1 MTYLPRHFEETH
13 PATLH
18 ALVRDYPLATWVVQS
33 EGELLV
39 NHIPFLLDTTRGEHG
54 TLIGHVARSNPV
66 WRTLQA
72 ERASVAIFTGA
83 NTYIS
88 PNWYPTKKENG
99 KAVPTWNYA
108 IVHAHGVAQVVDDS
122 ARVLDI
128 VSRLSDVHEA
138 AQPQPWKV
146 TDAPADYIDKLLRGI
161 VGIEI
166 PIQRWIG
173 KWKTSQ
179 NQPPENQHGVAQGLR
194 QQGSDA
200 ARKMADW
207 VMPEPPA
214 TSGSCESAVSRLT
227 P

>member
-1 MTYLPRHFEETH
+1 MTYLPRHFEETN

-39 NHIPFLLDTTRGEHG
+39 NHIPFLLDSTRGEHG

-66 WRTLQA
+66 WRILQA
-72 ERASVAIFTGA
+72 GRVSVAIFTGA

-108 IVHAHGVAQVVDDS
+108 IVHAHGVAQ
-122 ARVLDI
+122 
-128 VSRLSDVHEA
+128 
-138 AQPQPWKV
+138 
-146 TDAPADYIDKLLRGI
+146 
-161 VGIEI
+161 
-166 PIQRWIG
+166 
-173 KWKTSQ
+173 
-179 NQPPENQHGVAQGLR
+179 GLR

-214 TSGSCESAVSRLT
+214 ASGSCESAVSRLT
-227 P
+227 R